1 MIKKGGVHVYWLWNN
16 SDILE
21 SYIKMELK
29 DKYIIRNTKFRK
41 SFG

>member
-1 MIKKGGVHVYWLWNN
+1 MCIDFETIQIYWK
-16 SDILE
+16 